1 MFTMKVT
8 PFEKLPA
15 KMQNKQVKFYHD
27 ILIQKGN
34 TLTLKR
40 LLDIFICL
48 VLVVLSSP
56 FLLLFGLL
64 IKLTSKGEIIF
75 KQQRIGRDLKPFY
88 IFKFRTMVQN
98 ADSNGVLLTTGHDSR
113 ITGLGKF
120 LRAINMDEVPQLFN
134 VLKGDMSIIGTRP
147 EVLRYVDIYTDE
159 MYATL
164 LLPPG
169 MLSLAS
175 IKYKNENAML
185 DGVQDPQKIYI
196 EKILPDKMKYNLQYL
211 EELSVKKDF
220 SLIGMSIKAA
230 F

>member
-1 MFTMKVT
+1 MKVT
-8 PFEKLPA
+8 PFEKLPI

-27 ILIQKGN
+27 ILIKKEK
-34 TLTLKR
+34 TLSLKR
-40 LLDIFICL
+40 LIDIVICSI
-48 VLVVLSSP
+48 LVVLSSP

-64 IKLTSKGEIIF
+64 IKLTSKGEILF
-75 KQQRIGRDLKPFY
+75 RQQRVGKDLKPFY

-98 ADSNGVLLTTGHDSR
+98 ADSNGVQLTTGNDSR

-120 LRAINMDEVPQLFN
+120 LRAINMDEMPQLFN

-147 EVLRYVDIYTDE
+147 EVMQYVDIYTDE

-164 LLPPG
+164 LLSPG

-185 DGVQDPQKIYI
+185 DGADDPQKVYV

-211 EELSVKKDF
+211 ENLSVKNDF
-220 SLIGMSIKAA
+220 SLIRMSIKAA